1 MKHLEEHILESVA
14 RKKTGKYTYGEYLK
28 KGDRVVLKTMEEIEK
43 LPEFGLYRNMPV
55 VNDIVIWPFMQER
68 LGGEVTVDSTI
79 RNNRTDQWFFK
90 EIDDRQIKITWPVEV
105 IDRLVY

>member
-1 MKHLEEHILESVA
+1 MLHLSTIVAEAVA
-14 RKKTGKYTYGEYLK
+14 RKKTGKYISGEYLK

-43 LPEFGLYRNMPV
+43 LPEFGLHRNMPV

-68 LGGEVTVDSTI
+68 LGGEATVDSTM
-79 RNNRTDQWFFK
+79 RTNRTDQWFFT